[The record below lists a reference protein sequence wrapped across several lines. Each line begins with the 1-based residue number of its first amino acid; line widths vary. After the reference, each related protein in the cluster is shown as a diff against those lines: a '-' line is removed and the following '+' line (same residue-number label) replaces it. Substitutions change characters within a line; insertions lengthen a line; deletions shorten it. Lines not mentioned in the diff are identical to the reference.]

1 MSGWLSYISGK
12 RAPPSRDSTREA
24 IIDLRQ
30 HLTALEKKEDFLNK
44 KIEEE
49 VAKAKAALAQGG
61 ANGKRVATNSLRQ
74 KKMHEAELEKI
85 AGTRVTLET
94 QVGGGQK
101 LRCCSCAR
109 YPCVPA
115 GDMPCSGAGLGKWM
129 HTRQRTAAGR
139 VPQKCSAVT
148 RGHDDEWN
156 RLPHCVS
163 PCRNQLC
170 STRSEPRAATW
181 LQRGRSVPPGR
192 TAGEAGLAAP
202 ITHISHMNERGV

>member
-94 QVGGGQK
+94 QVGGERRSK
-101 LRCCSCAR
+101 LAVPQLCPLPVCSCGWNAMLDGLDGASGCIHASGQPLGVFHRSAR
-109 YPCVPA
+109 
-115 GDMPCSGAGLGKWM
+115 
-129 HTRQRTAAGR
+129 R
-139 VPQKCSAVT
+139 
-148 RGHDDEWN
+148 
-156 RLPHCVS
+156 
-163 PCRNQLC
+163 
-170 STRSEPRAATW
+170 
-181 LQRGRSVPPGR
+181 
-192 TAGEAGLAAP
+192 
-202 ITHISHMNERGV
+202 

>member
-94 QVGGGQK
+94 QVG
-101 LRCCSCAR
+101 ATN
-109 YPCVPA
+109 
-115 GDMPCSGAGLGKWM
+115 DD
-129 HTRQRTAAGR
+129 
-139 VPQKCSAVT
+139 AV
-148 RGHDDEWN
+148 
-156 RLPHCVS
+156 L
-163 PCRNQLC
+163 QLC
-170 STRSEPRAATW
+170 PLAVSRREEGRGGRAMLEGWMCRWTHACTPADNLW
-181 LQRGRSVPPGR
+181 AGITDLLGR
-192 TAGEAGLAAP
+192 
-202 ITHISHMNERGV
+202 